1 MALDVAAG
9 AARAETL
16 IRPGPEVV
24 CGEGLRGHTG
34 QAELADVP
42 VAPRIRLR
50 NVDHLALNTTDMRL
64 TLEFYCGV
72 LEMRLIKVVR
82 TPADLSKSQEA
93 GAPPH
98 PSLRHYFFD
107 MGEGGTVAFVEYPP
121 ATPKGDR
128 DLDATMQHVA
138 FNADRAT
145 FHRVCQQLDAHGVP
159 RTPPVYMGGRSYSVY
174 FFDPNGIRLEVSAD
188 LEHDDCPRFES
199 SLQTEARVRAELA
212 TLYPDPA
219 DLERVLRYAVVVD
232 RQLPSGRPT
241 FE

>member
-1 MALDVAAG
+1 MALDVAPAG
-9 AARAETL
+9 AGTETGS
-16 IRPGPEVV
+16 PDGPEVIS
-24 CGEGLRGHTG
+24 GEGLRGHTG
-34 QAELADVP
+34 QARLADVP
-42 VAPRIRLR
+42 VAPRVRLR
-50 NVDHLALNTTDMRL
+50 NVDHLALNTVDMRQ

-72 LEMRLIKVVR
+72 LEMRLLKVVR

-93 GAPPH
+93 GAPPY

-121 ATPKGDR
+121 GTPKGDR

-138 FNADRAT
+138 FNADRAS
-145 FHRVCQQLDAHGVP
+145 FHRVCQQLDAHSIA
-159 RTPPVYMGGRSYSVY
+159 RTEPVYMGGRSYSVY

-199 SLQTEARVRAELA
+199 SLQTAAHVRAELA

-219 DLERVLRYAVVVD
+219 ELERVLGYAVVVD
-232 RQLPSGRPT
+232 RKLPSGRPT

>member
-1 MALDVAAG
+1 MALELAPGAVET
-9 AARAETL
+9 AARSQQ
-16 IRPGPEVV
+16 GPEVV
-24 CGEGLRGHTG
+24 CGERLRGHTG
-34 QAELADVP
+34 KASLADVP
-42 VAPRIRLR
+42 VALRIRLR
-50 NVDHLALNTTDMRL
+50 NVDHLALNTVDMRK
-64 TLEFYCGV
+64 TVEFYCGV
-72 LEMRLIKVVR
+72 LELRLIKVVR

-93 GAPPH
+93 GAPPY

-121 ATPKGDR
+121 GTPKGDR

-145 FHRVCQQLDAHGVP
+145 FHRVCQRLDAHGVA
-159 RTPPVYMGGRSYSVY
+159 RTAPVYMGGRSYSVY

-199 SLQTEARVRAELA
+199 SLQTEASVRAELA
-212 TLYPDPA
+212 TLYPDA
-219 DLERVLRYAVVVD
+219 GDLERAMSYTVVVD
-232 RQLPSGRPT
+232 RKLPSGRAT

>member
-1 MALDVAAG
+1 MALDLDRAATG
-9 AARAETL
+9 A
-16 IRPGPEVV
+16 
-24 CGEGLRGHTG
+24 
-34 QAELADVP
+34 
-42 VAPRIRLR
+42 APRIPRARQRRHQPEDVPARISPSSRVRLQ
-50 NVDHLALNTTDMRL
+50 NVDHLALNTTDMKQ
-64 TLEFYCGV
+64 TIDFYTRV
-72 LEMRLIKVVR
+72 LELPLVHVTR
-82 TPADLSKSQEA
+82 TPPDLEKSRSA
-93 GAPPH
+93 GAPPY

-145 FHRVCQQLDAHGVP
+145 FHRVCQRLDAHGVP

-219 DLERVLRYAVVVD
+219 DLERALGYAVVVD

>member
-1 MALDVAAG
+1 MALDLVPG
-9 AARAETL
+9 AAVE
-16 IRPGPEVV
+16 PPVQSGPEVV

-34 QAELADVP
+34 QARLADVP

-50 NVDHLALNTTDMRL
+50 NVDHLALNTTDMRK
-64 TLEFYCGV
+64 TVEFYCGV

-82 TPADLSKSQEA
+82 TPADLAKSQEA
-93 GAPPH
+93 GAPPY

-145 FHRVCQQLDAHGVP
+145 FHRVCQRLDAHGVP

-219 DLERVLRYAVVVD
+219 DLERALRYAVVVD

-241 FE
+241 FD